1 MHTGVALYRYTQWF
15 LPRRG
20 FTQYEISSYAPPG
33 GECWHNLAYWRQ
45 EDVLA
50 LRPAAWGYLKG
61 RRYAN
66 PGTLDAYLEAAGRN
80 FPEAK
85 TAGERLGPRARGV
98 EAAILSLRTRWGIDR
113 EDFAERWGVPL
124 LKEIEA
130 VLMAI
135 PPHLVR
141 ANERSLALTPA
152 GMRVG
157 NAIWSE
163 VLCLL

>member
-1 MHTGVALYRYTQWF
+1 MSWPWGL
-15 LPRRG
+15 RRG
-20 FTQYEISSYAPPG
+20 GTS
-33 GECWHNLAYWRQ
+33 R
-45 EDVLA
+45 D
-50 LRPAAWGYLKG
+50 AA
-61 RRYAN
+61 
-66 PGTLDAYLEAAGRN
+66 TLGAYLEAAGRN

-141 ANERSLALTPA
+141 ADERSLALTPA

-163 VLCLL
+163 FLCLL